1 MRTPVGEVQRKK
13 VIDVEMIPVNEDDR
27 LVRVVTDRDI
37 ALHLVAEGR
46 DAAIT
51 SS

>member
-27 LVRVVTDRDI
+27 LVRVITARDTVE
-37 ALHLVAEGR
+37 HLVAEER

-51 SS
+51 RS